1 MNKNMRK
8 NKLVHI
14 NKSIKRRRKKE
25 KGLFKASS
33 IGPALCNI
41 FPPIQQLEGSRSYR
55 EKD

>member
-8 NKLVHI
+8 NKLIHI
-14 NKSIKRRRKKE
+14 NKCIKRRRKKE